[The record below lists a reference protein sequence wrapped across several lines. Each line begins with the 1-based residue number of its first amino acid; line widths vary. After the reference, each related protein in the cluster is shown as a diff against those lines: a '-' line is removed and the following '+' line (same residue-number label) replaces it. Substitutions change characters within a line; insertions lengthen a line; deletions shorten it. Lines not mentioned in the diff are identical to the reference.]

1 MFHLFDLK
9 KAFDSVPHRPLIDKL
24 SSYGLDTHTLS
35 WITSYLTNRKQHVVV
50 GGESSLDT
58 PVLSGV
64 PQGSMLG
71 PLLFLI
77 YIDDV
82 SDSLLS
88 DGSMLNLY
96 ADDMLLYKPVKSP
109 EDFKHL
115 QSDIDHIS
123 DWVSCNNLTLNPNK
137 CKFMIIS
144 RKRNSVQPPQLI
156 LNDTPLE
163 QVKTFKSLGVLLSS
177 ELSWFVHVESICT
190 KALKLIG
197 LLYRRFYGNVNQ
209 QSLYSLYTTLVRPHL
224 EYAAPVWDPHL
235 IKDITKLENVQKFA
249 LKMCSKQ
256 WDLGYQDLIELSQL
270 PTFRNHRLYLRLCTH
285 YKIIHGYFYFPP
297 SVFVSKVCRH
307 NPSLPLLYQPFAHT
321 NTFQS
326 SFALSTVSVL
336 NHLPHDALTAH
347 SITSFKF
354 LVAQL
359 FL

>member
-1 MFHLFDLK
+1 MTGSKHSNLDKKCVPSFLISKKRLILFLKLSSPSPMTGSKHSNLDKKCSIFFDLK
-9 KAFDSVPHRPLIDKL
+9 KAFDSVPHRRLIDKL
-24 SSYGLDTHTLS
+24 SSYGLDAHTLS

-64 PQGSMLG
+64 PQGSVLG

-144 RKRNSVQPPQLI
+144 RKTNSVQPPQHI

-163 QVKTFKSLGVLLSS
+163 QVETFKYLGVLLSS
-177 ELSWFVHVESICT
+177 ELSWSVHVESICT
-190 KALKLIG
+190 KASKLIG
-197 LLYRRFYGNVNQ
+197 LLYRIASSMVMSISRACIAYTVHLCILTLNMLPPPFGTLTLLRILQNLRMSK
-209 QSLYSLYTTLVRPHL
+209 SL
-224 EYAAPVWDPHL
+224 
-235 IKDITKLENVQKFA
+235 Q
-249 LKMCSKQ
+249 
-256 WDLGYQDLIELSQL
+256 
-270 PTFRNHRLYLRLCTH
+270 
-285 YKIIHGYFYFPP
+285 
-297 SVFVSKVCRH
+297 
-307 NPSLPLLYQPFAHT
+307 
-321 NTFQS
+321 
-326 SFALSTVSVL
+326 
-336 NHLPHDALTAH
+336 
-347 SITSFKF
+347 
-354 LVAQL
+354 
-359 FL
+359 